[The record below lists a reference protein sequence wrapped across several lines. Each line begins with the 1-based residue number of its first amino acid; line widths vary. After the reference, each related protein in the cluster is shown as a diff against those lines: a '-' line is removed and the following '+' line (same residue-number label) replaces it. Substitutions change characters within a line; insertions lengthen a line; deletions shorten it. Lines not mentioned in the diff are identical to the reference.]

1 MTVYGLIA
9 TVFICASAIVCVALL
24 VSQPLRIEFTRK
36 SEEVNEATQ
45 SPATPTKLE
54 EEEEDLNKVEKASLD
69 AVIRA
74 ANELMGINME
84 DSNGQTE

>member
-36 SEEVNEATQ
+36 SEEVNKAAQ
-45 SPATPTKLE
+45 SPATTNVK
-54 EEEEDLNKVEKASLD
+54 EEDLNKIEKASLD

-74 ANELMGINME
+74 ANELMGIVME
-84 DSNGQTE
+84 DSDGQAK